1 MDTKKWDIFISHAS
15 EDKES
20 FVKPLAESLKSL
32 GMRVWYDE
40 FTLSI
45 GDSLSRS
52 IDTGLINSSY
62 CVLVLS
68 PSFFQKGWPE
78 YELKGSLAKEI
89 GNNKLILPIWHQID
103 RDQLLKYSLILAD
116 KYALSSSKLTV
127 DEIAMKIVKV
137 VNPDVFERINRK
149 RVFYEA
155 LEKAKKSYA
164 PIETIESHVP
174 IRHEDLGPVY
184 VTSIRLIRASLW
196 DAYPKSLEFWLDGFK
211 RDLNPEREIVIWE
224 RIACV
229 YLEYIKMQELSS
241 EQKRFVFDVI
251 VLLSMGC
258 TNEDLNIQPCELPPN
273 GLEIINHLYHNDI
286 PSILNLYEM

>member
-1 MDTKKWDIFISHAS
+1 MISKKWDIFISHAS
-15 EDKES
+15 EDKET
-20 FVKPLAESLKSL
+20 FVKPLAEALISLS
-32 GMRVWYDE
+32 MRVWYDE

-62 CVLVLS
+62 GVVVLS
-68 PSFFQKGWPE
+68 PSFLKKAWPE
-78 YELKGSLAKEI
+78 YELKGLFAKEI

-103 RDQLLKYSLILAD
+103 RDQLLKYSPILTD

-127 DEIAMKIVKV
+127 DEIAMKIVEV
-137 VNPDVFERINRK
+137 INPDVFKRINRK
-149 RVFYEA
+149 LVFYKM
-155 LEKAKKSYA
+155 LEEAKKTYVPSEL
-164 PIETIESHVP
+164 IDSNVP

-196 DAYPKSLEFWLDGFK
+196 DVYPKSLEFWLDGFK
-211 RDLNPEREIVIWE
+211 RDLNPEREIVIWQ

-229 YLEYIKMQELSS
+229 YLEYIKMQELTS
-241 EQKRFVFDVI
+241 EQKHFAFDVI

-258 TNEDLNIQPCELPPN
+258 TNEDLKIQPGELPPN
-273 GLEIINHLYHNDI
+273 GLKIINHLMHNDI
-286 PSILNLYEM
+286 PSLNLDGM